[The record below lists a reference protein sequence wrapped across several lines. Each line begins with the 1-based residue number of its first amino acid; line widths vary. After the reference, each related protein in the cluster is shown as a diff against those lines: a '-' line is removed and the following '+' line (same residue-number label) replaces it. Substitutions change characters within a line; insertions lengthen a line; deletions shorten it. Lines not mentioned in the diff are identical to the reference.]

1 MLRTSTT
8 STVCRKAVT
17 IARRNLSSNASSS
30 TTTRQSSALAGDT
43 GRKATHLHHAM
54 TSFLAIAAPV
64 VMFTPDSYTDGM
76 INKGFGMLVATT
88 VSAHSWIGMNYVAT
102 DYVPKVSKALVGPAR
117 VFNAALGLVTFV
129 GLSKIAL
136 NDKGGI
142 KGAIKGLWR
151 PQQKE

>member
-1 MLRTSTT
+1 
-8 STVCRKAVT
+8 
-17 IARRNLSSNASSS
+17 
-30 TTTRQSSALAGDT
+30 
-43 GRKATHLHHAM
+43 
-54 TSFLAIAAPV
+54 
-64 VMFTPDSYTDGM
+64 
-76 INKGFGMLVATT
+76 MLVATT

-102 DYVPKVSKALVGPAR
+102 DYVPKVSKALVGPTR

>member
-1 MLRTSTT
+1 MLRTST
-8 STVCRKAVT
+8 STVCRRAVS
-17 IARRNLSSNASSS
+17 IAAARRNLS
-30 TTTRQSSALAGDT
+30 TRPSSALAGDT

-54 TSFLAIAAPV
+54 TSFLAVTAPI

-76 INKGFGMLVATT
+76 INQGFGMLVATT
-88 VSAHSWIGMNYVAT
+88 ISAHSWIGMNYVAT
-102 DYVPKVSKALVGPAR
+102 DYVPKVSKALLGPAR
-117 VFNAALGLVTFV
+117 VFNAALGVVTFV

>member
-8 STVCRKAVT
+8 STVCRRAVT
-17 IARRNLSSNASSS
+17 IARRNLSDATPS
-30 TTTRQSSALAGDT
+30 RPSSALAGDT

-54 TSFLAIAAPV
+54 TSFLAIAAPI

-76 INKGFGMLVATT
+76 INQGFGMLVATT

-117 VFNAALGLVTFV
+117 MFNLGLGLVTFV
-129 GLSKIAL
+129 GLGKIAL
-136 NDKGGI
+136 NGKGGV